1 MLKLLLW
8 LKYLRRRK
16 IVFLSITAVALS
28 VSLLV
33 VVANLFTSFIDSYE
47 QLAVDMLGDIILYTP
62 SGFPDYLSLIRQ
74 LEQTNVVE
82 AATTAVS
89 VPGLIHLGQG
99 NVRRVD
105 VWGIDPEGFAR
116 VTNMKASLLR
126 QGRLS
131 AVPTFDHEDQ
141 ARLGA
146 FVGIAVLDDPN
157 ERTDAYDFNDVK
169 QRIGEKVLL
178 TCGTVEAADH
188 QEQGQAP
195 VVPKRRTI
203 RATIVDVIFTG
214 AYLVDKESVYL
225 PLKALYQ
232 QLYPRQQ
239 EVLVDRIQ
247 IKLRAGVP
255 LDAAE
260 ARIRGVWKAFA
271 EAQGQSDYCVLRTA
285 KGLQAEYMYEIKK
298 QLGVL
303 LVIFGIVD
311 TGAVVLVFCIFYLIV
326 QLKRKDIAIVVSC
339 GGSGMTVVGIFWG
352 FGLVVG
358 ALGSVLGGVLGCLF
372 TRHINTLE
380 HWISIMFGIKLWDS
394 SVYMFQYIPNRI
406 DWTSLMYIAFIATVA
421 ASAGALIPA
430 VIAGAGKPAEIL
442 RYE

>member
-16 IVFLSITAVALS
+16 IVLLSITAVALS

-47 QLAVDMLGDIILYTP
+47 QLAVDMLGDVILYTP
-62 SGFPDYLSLIRQ
+62 SGFPHYQSLIRQ
-74 LEQTNVVE
+74 LEQTEAVA
-82 AATTAVS
+82 AATTAIM
-89 VPGLIHLGQG
+89 VPGLIHLERG

-116 VTNMKASLLR
+116 VTHMKTSLLR
-126 QGRLS
+126 QGRLPG
-131 AVPTFDHEDQ
+131 APTFDHEDVQ
-141 ARLGA
+141 RLGA
-146 FVGIAVLDDPN
+146 FVGIAVLDDPD
-157 ERTDAYDFNDVK
+157 EKTDTYDFNDVT

-178 TCGTVEAADH
+178 TCGAVEAGDH
-188 QEQGQAP
+188 QEQSPAIPQ
-195 VVPKRRTI
+195 RRTMH
-203 RATIVDVIFTG
+203 ATIVDVVFTG

-225 PLKALYQ
+225 PLEGLYQ
-232 QLYPRQQ
+232 RLYPGQQ

-247 IKLRAGVP
+247 IKLRPGVS
-255 LDAAE
+255 LEAAE
-260 ARIRGVWKAFA
+260 VRIRGVWQSFA
-271 EAQGQSDYCVLRTA
+271 AAQGRGDYCILQTA

-303 LVIFGIVD
+303 LAIFGIVD
-311 TGAVVLVFCIFYLIV
+311 TAAVVLVFCIFYLIV
-326 QLKRKDIAIVVSC
+326 QLKRKDMAIVISC

-358 ALGSVLGGVLGCLF
+358 ALGSIAGSVLGCLF

-380 HWISIMFGIKLWDS
+380 HWVSVVFGIKLWDS
-394 SVYMFQYIPNRI
+394 SVYMFQYIPNRV
-406 DWTSLMYIAFIATVA
+406 DWTSLTYIAFLATVA

-430 VIAGAGKPAEIL
+430 VLAGAGKPVEIL